1 MSQKNVSPDDLIKRA
16 FDIFFSLFFLILI
29 SPLFLLIS
37 LSIKLT
43 SPGPI
48 FYSQKRVGK
57 DKKPFFFWK
66 FRTMYVNAEAL
77 LQDLLKQDPYLRREW
92 EKNWKLKQ
100 DPRITMVGRLLR
112 KTSLD
117 ELPQFWNVL
126 KGDMS
131 IVGPRPAEEDEV
143 SRHFKGK
150 AAKILSVRPG
160 ITGLWQVSGR
170 SFLSCREK
178 VRLNEQYV
186 DTRSFS
192 LDLRLIA
199 KTILVIFSSKGA
211 Y

>member
-1 MSQKNVSPDDLIKRA
+1 MSPDDLIKRA
-16 FDIFFSLFFLILI
+16 FDIFFSLSFLILI

-77 LQDLLKQDPYLRREW
+77 LQDLLKQDPYLRRKW

-150 AAKILSVRPG
+150 AAKILSVRAG
-160 ITGLWQVSGR
+160 NYRSLAGFGAQL
-170 SFLSCREK
+170 SFLQR
-178 VRLNEQYV
+178 
-186 DTRSFS
+186 
-192 LDLRLIA
+192 
-199 KTILVIFSSKGA
+199 KGA
-211 Y
+211 LE

>member
-1 MSQKNVSPDDLIKRA
+1 MRPSDPNPYDLIKRA
-16 FDIFFSLFFLILI
+16 FDILFSLCVLILI
-29 SPLFLLIS
+29 SPLFLPVALLI
-37 LSIKLT
+37 KFT
-43 SPGPI
+43 SPGPV
-48 FYSQKRVGK
+48 FYSQKRIGK

-66 FRTMYVNAEAL
+66 FRTMYVNANLL
-77 LQDLLKQDPYLRREW
+77 LQELLKKDPNIRREW
-92 EKNWKLKQ
+92 EKNWKLKE
-100 DPRITMVGRLLR
+100 DPRITWIGKFLR

-131 IVGPRPAEEDEV
+131 IVGPRPALEDEI
-143 SRHFKGK
+143 SLHFKEK

-170 SFLSCREK
+170 SFLSYSEK
-178 VRLNEQYV
+178 IRLNEQYV

-192 LDLRLIA
+192 LDIRLIA
-199 KTILVIFSSKGA
+199 KTIFVIFSSKGA